1 MFNAV
6 SLGAV
11 FNNTAELFPTPLRAT
26 AVGVG
31 SSVARI
37 GGILAPQIIY
47 LQVYNKLLPPVII
60 AIAALFAAYIRLV
73 RPCSRIFHQNSFTI
87 KFLVQHCQKQVN
99 DL

>member
-60 AIAALFAAYIRLV
+60 AIAALFAAYIRYV
-73 RPCSRIFHQNSFTI
+73 IWVISYDSYDTI
-87 KFLVQHCQKQVN
+87 
-99 DL
+99 